1 MANQKYK
8 SNILGKFIIS
18 VPSPKIKIKGKN
30 IMHALKLLYLKL
42 LILILI
48 GKNFKKFLNYIVSFQ
63 ISLSTAFKEFLVYIA
78 FNATK
83 KLADIPNSTPDIDKT
98 PKPFSWSI
106 PNRNPSII
114 MPQHMSALKLVF
126 SPKKT

>member
-83 KLADIPNSTPDIDKT
+83 KLADIPNNTPDIDNT
-98 PKPFSWSI
+98 PRPFS
-106 PNRNPSII
+106 
-114 MPQHMSALKLVF
+114 
-126 SPKKT
+126 